1 MSKSLLVI
9 LVVFS
14 ALLAACSLAGN
25 DVAQAPS
32 GLAGSD
38 PEIGA
43 GREEV
48 GSPSIDDSLE
58 GEVGGGG
65 PVNASGGDAT
75 QSTLAPVD
83 WLTYTDPQNAFTLQY
98 PAAYVVAPPAGRKS
112 HPSLDRE
119 VYFQEKS
126 TGTSGAAEFDPP
138 AFGVRVFPNPASLSA
153 IDWLVNA
160 GFIASDGIAEW
171 STIVTDGVS
180 GVSNCALQDTAP
192 TCYRYFL
199 FKDQIYELSPNGE
212 SSLGM
217 LESFHFL
224 K

>member
-1 MSKSLLVI
+1 MNKLLLVI

-25 DVAQAPS
+25 DAPQPPS
-32 GLAGSD
+32 GLAGTD

-48 GSPSIDDSLE
+48 SSPLDKSLE

-65 PVNASGGDAT
+65 PVNASGGDNA

-83 WLTYTDPQNAFTLQY
+83 WLTYTDPQKAFTLQY
-98 PAAYVVAPPAGRKS
+98 PSAYVVLPPGDRKS

-126 TGTSGAAEFDPP
+126 IATSDAAEFDPP
-138 AFGVRVFPNPASLSA
+138 AFSVRVFPNPGSLPA
-153 IDWLVNA
+153 IDWLLNA
-160 GFIASDGIAEW
+160 GFITSDGVVEW
-171 STIVTDGVS
+171 STIVMDGVS
-180 GVSNCALQDTAP
+180 GVSNCAMQDTAP
-192 TCYRYFL
+192 TCYRYFP
-199 FKDQIYELSPNGE
+199 FKNQIYELSPNGA
-212 SSLGM
+212 SALDM
-217 LESFHFL
+217 LESFRFL